1 MRKLALFGGS
11 GGLGIKLAPLLE
23 VNYEVLKLS
32 SKDIDVRDVE
42 SLKLFFHENQI
53 DIVINMS
60 GYNFDNFIHK
70 LNGELEIQD
79 MLDINIKGNI
89 NILSSCLPGMR
100 HRKYGRIILF
110 SSVLA
115 EKVVLGTSLYSGSKA
130 FIDNLVKTSS
140 AENIGKGITCNSLQL
155 GYFDGGMC
163 HRLPEKYIE
172 PIKQSI
178 GLKRWGS
185 IEELYK
191 TLEFLINVEYVTGQ
205 NINISGGI
213 Q

>member
-1 MRKLALFGGS
+1 
-11 GGLGIKLAPLLE
+11 
-23 VNYEVLKLS
+23 
-32 SKDIDVRDVE
+32 
-42 SLKLFFHENQI
+42 
-53 DIVINMS
+53 
-60 GYNFDNFIHK
+60 
-70 LNGELEIQD
+70 
-79 MLDINIKGNI
+79 
-89 NILSSCLPGMR
+89 
-100 HRKYGRIILF
+100 
-110 SSVLA
+110 
-115 EKVVLGTSLYSGSKA
+115 
-130 FIDNLVKTSS
+130 
-140 AENIGKGITCNSLQL
+140 
-155 GYFDGGMC
+155 MC